1 MKLEFVIRGQR
12 DKRLQWFGQA
22 PPQKI
27 RKIIPIR
34 ALEL

>member
-22 PPQKI
+22 PPKKSEKLY
-27 RKIIPIR
+27 R
-34 ALEL
+34 